1 INMGKIRILAENV
14 ANKIAAGEVVE
25 RPSSVVK
32 ELVENSLDA
41 DSTEIIVEVKNGGK
55 ELIRVIDNGTG
66 MSYDDAILSI
76 SRHATS
82 KIQSIKDLES
92 ITTFGFRGEALPS
105 IASVSQFELIT
116 KQVNSIEGTRIRV
129 EGGVTRD
136 VEYIGCSQGTRV
148 TVSNLF
154 YNVPARRKFL
164 KSNAT
169 ELDHIIKYITWAGLA
184 YPQVAFKLISN
195 DRVII
200 DARKCNSVMER
211 IYTLFGK
218 DFSDNVVNLDMDLEN
233 IGINAFIGKPGFT
246 KTTRDYQL
254 FFLNLRPIRSN
265 LLSAAV
271 SNAFK
276 SILPKGRYP
285 VAIVFLK
292 INPSLVDINVHPAK
306 LEVRFR
312 DERTVYSEVIRCLT
326 IAMQDQK
333 YIPEINVSVEDI
345 PLPAETEPK
354 LHEPIEKL
362 SKPLNPR
369 KSEVERSIS
378 RFIDRQE
385 KMVLQT
391 PARPYERLEKFKHF
405 VKPSEEFQKREFVK
419 TESSIDIENIQL
431 KARIFNTYII
441 AEFSDEVLFIDQ
453 HIADER
459 VIYEKLRKDIEQK
472 SVPSQGLL
480 LPITVELSPSQ
491 ALVSETAIDMLSNM
505 GFDIEPFG
513 GNTIIVRAIPSVVKR
528 GDIKQMI
535 IDLIERTAD
544 SYDKLDKLELQNEL
558 LITTACHSSIQ
569 AGDNISDTEA
579 LNLIR
584 ELFRSEQPF
593 LCPHG
598 RPIIVRM
605 KRSELDEKFQRK

>member
-1 INMGKIRILAENV
+1 MGKIKILAENV

-41 DSTEIIVEVKNGGK
+41 DSTEIIVEIKNGGK

-82 KIQSIKDLES
+82 KIRSIKDLES

-116 KQVNSIEGTRIRV
+116 KQIDSIEGTRIRV
-129 EGGVTRD
+129 EGGVTKD

-195 DRVII
+195 DKVII
-200 DARKCNSVMER
+200 DARKCNSIMER

-218 DFSDNVVNLDMDLEN
+218 DFSENIVNLDMNLEN

-246 KTTRDYQL
+246 KANRDYQL
-254 FFLNLRPIRSN
+254 FFLNLRPIRSS

-285 VAIVFLK
+285 VAIVFLR
-292 INPSLVDINVHPAK
+292 IDPSFVDINVHPAK

-312 DERTVYSEVIRCLT
+312 DERTVYSEVMRCLT
-326 IAMQDQK
+326 TAMQDQK
-333 YIPEINVSVEDI
+333 YIPQISAPVEDI
-345 PLPAETEPK
+345 PLQPDMDSK
-354 LHEPIEKL
+354 IHESIEKT
-362 SKPLNPR
+362 SRPVNPR
-369 KSEVERSIS
+369 KFEVERSIS

-385 KMVLQT
+385 KMTLRT
-391 PARPYERLEKFKHF
+391 PARIYNKPERNEHF
-405 VKPSEEFQKREFVK
+405 VKPAEEFPKKEFFKIEK
-419 TESSIDIENIQL
+419 TIDIENIQL
-431 KARIFNTYII
+431 KTKLFNTYIV
-441 AEFSDEVLFIDQ
+441 AESGDEVLFIDQ

-459 VIYEKLRKDIEQK
+459 VIYEKLRKQVEQK
-472 SVPSQGLL
+472 SVQSQGLL
-480 LPITVELSPSQ
+480 LPITLELTPTQ
-491 ALVSETAIDMLSNM
+491 ALVAEVAVDMLSFM

-513 GNTIIVRAIPSVVKR
+513 GNTIIIRAIPSVIQR
-528 GDIKQMI
+528 GDIKQMVT
-535 IDLIERTAD
+535 DFIERTAD

-579 LNLIR
+579 LNLIK

-605 KRSELDEKFQRK
+605 NRSELDEKFQRK